1 MELKKA
7 YQMVFSDLCH
17 SSGMLQGHYDAI
29 NGNPH
34 FMVGIETVM
43 EVIANR
49 AYDEQYAETFADIFA
64 VRQAY
69 KEQLLKEGGY
79 QLYNDM
85 HDALFSDGEK
95 HWGF

>member
-1 MELKKA
+1 MTEKEFTGILT
-7 YQMVFSDLCH
+7 
-17 SSGMLQGHYDAI
+17 MLQ
-29 NGNPH
+29 
-34 FMVGIETVM
+34 
-43 EVIANR
+43 
-49 AYDEQYAETFADIFA
+49 EQDKELDRIFA

-85 HDALFSDGEK
+85 YEALFSDGEK

>member
-1 MELKKA
+1 MTEKEFTGILT
-7 YQMVFSDLCH
+7 
-17 SSGMLQGHYDAI
+17 MLQ
-29 NGNPH
+29 
-34 FMVGIETVM
+34 
-43 EVIANR
+43 
-49 AYDEQYAETFADIFA
+49 EQDKELDRIFA

-85 HDALFSDGEK
+85 RDALFSDGEK

>member
-1 MELKKA
+1 MKEKEFTAILT
-7 YQMVFSDLCH
+7 
-17 SSGMLQGHYDAI
+17 MLQEQDK
-29 NGNPH
+29 
-34 FMVGIETVM
+34 EL
-43 EVIANR
+43 NR
-49 AYDEQYAETFADIFA
+49 IFA

>member
-1 MELKKA
+1 MKEKEFNGILT
-7 YQMVFSDLCH
+7 
-17 SSGMLQGHYDAI
+17 MLQ
-29 NGNPH
+29 
-34 FMVGIETVM
+34 
-43 EVIANR
+43 
-49 AYDEQYAETFADIFA
+49 EQDKELDRIFA

-85 HDALFSDGEK
+85 RNALFSDGEK

>member
-1 MELKKA
+1 MMATKKFLKFLEKG
-7 YQMVFSDLCH
+7 VDK
-17 SSGMLQGHYDAI
+17 SSNPCYNTSRKEVRNMKEKEFTAILAMLQEQDK
-29 NGNPH
+29 
-34 FMVGIETVM
+34 EL
-43 EVIANR
+43 NR
-49 AYDEQYAETFADIFA
+49 IFA

>member
-1 MELKKA
+1 MKEKEFTAILT
-7 YQMVFSDLCH
+7 
-17 SSGMLQGHYDAI
+17 MLQEQDK
-29 NGNPH
+29 
-34 FMVGIETVM
+34 EL
-43 EVIANR
+43 NR
-49 AYDEQYAETFADIFA
+49 IFA
-64 VRQAY
+64 VRQSY